1 MDFLPT
7 REPELVTWIGTF
19 KSLITVNFAMYGLT
33 SSQQTSFATAA
44 TNFVNSYNVAR
55 ADATRSPSNII
66 VKNDMKKI
74 VVAQAREL
82 SGIIQKFPGTT
93 DEMRAQLGLNVPSA
107 RTPIGVPTEIPMV
120 EVEERLGTNIRLRLH
135 DGAGNRSRPKGVR
148 SAKIYSHIGPTA
160 PVDVDT
166 WVYQGETTRALADIT
181 FDPATAPG
189 TVVWF
194 TCQWA
199 NPRGETG
206 PGSAPLSTNIAG
218 GAVDLSA

>member
-1 MDFLPT
+1 MDFLPS

-19 KSLITVNFAMYGLT
+19 KSLITVNFALYGLT
-33 SSQQTSFATAA
+33 SAQQASFGTAA
-44 TNFVNSYNVAR
+44 TNFVNAYNVAR

-82 SGIIQKFPGTT
+82 AGIIQKFPGTT
-93 DEMRAQLGLNVPSA
+93 DEMRSQLGLNVPSP
-107 RTPIGVPTEIPMV
+107 RSPIAVPTATPMV
-120 EVEERLGTNIRLRLH
+120 EVVERLGTNVRLRLH
-135 DGAGNRSRPKGVR
+135 DGTGNRSKPKGVR

-166 WVYQGETTRALADIT
+166 WVYQGESTRALVDIA

-206 PGSAPLSTNIAG
+206 PGSPALSTNIAG
-218 GAVDLSA
+218 GAVDLAA